1 MKSSGSEIQPASDAL
16 VGLAAAV
23 ADSGARAEL
32 LAEVAGLYRRADAR
46 IAAVGATCLGGGACC
61 RFDLASHRLYVST
74 AELAALVQ
82 QTPVVW
88 PARPGRCPY
97 QLGPRCMARDR
108 RPLGCRTYFCN
119 TLSSS
124 MLQAIYEQFH
134 ELLRSLHERLGAEYH
149 YVELTAGLEQ
159 CLQRTAGADRPM
171 TMLKPNSA

>member
-1 MKSSGSEIQPASDAL
+1 MKSSGSETQPGSDAL

-88 PARPGRCPY
+88 PAGPGRCPY

-134 ELLRSLHERLGAEYH
+134 DLFRSLHQRLGAEYH
-149 YVELTAGLEQ
+149 YV
-159 CLQRTAGADRPM
+159 
-171 TMLKPNSA
+171 